1 MNKNKNIVLI
11 ILITI
16 IFSVT
21 TCSKQNTS
29 QIENPQS
36 VVENYFN
43 SMNEKNVDE
52 HLKTLSE
59 NEKRNQ
65 GKINFDKIEY
75 INIMSIDEEMDT
87 KFKEGYLQNG
97 RGKEKGISEENL
109 KVYKVKYDVKYK
121 EGTVTARDSGT
132 YEEWYWI
139 IRENSNSPW
148 VIDDAGV

>member
-1 MNKNKNIVLI
+1 MNKNVVLI

-16 IFSVT
+16 IFSAAA
-21 TCSKQNTS
+21 CSKQDTS
-29 QIENPQS
+29 QIGNPQS

-43 SMNEKNVDE
+43 SMNEKNIDE

-75 INIMSIDEEMDT
+75 INIISIDEEMDT

-97 RGKEKGISEENL
+97 RGKEKGIYEENL
-109 KVYKVKYDVKYK
+109 KVYRVKYDVKYK
-121 EGTVTARDSGT
+121 EGTITARDSGI

-139 IRENSNSPW
+139 IRENSNSLW

>member
-1 MNKNKNIVLI
+1 MKKNIVLI
-11 ILITI
+11 ILMTI
-16 IFSVT
+16 IFLVT
-21 TCSKQNTS
+21 ACSKQDIP

-36 VVENYFN
+36 VVENYFT

-59 NEKRNQ
+59 DEKRNQ

-75 INIMSIDEEMDT
+75 INIISIDEEMDT
-87 KFKEGYLQNG
+87 KFKEGYLKNG
-97 RGKEKGISEENL
+97 QGEGKGISEENL

-121 EGTVTARDSGT
+121 EGTITARDSGI
-132 YEEWYWI
+132 YEEWYWV

>member
-1 MNKNKNIVLI
+1 MNKNVVLI

-16 IFSVT
+16 IFSAAA
-21 TCSKQNTS
+21 CSKQDTS
-29 QIENPQS
+29 QIGNPQS
-36 VVENYFN
+36 VVENYLN
-43 SMNEKNVDE
+43 SMNEKNIDE

-75 INIMSIDEEMDT
+75 INIISIDEEMDT

-109 KVYKVKYDVKYK
+109 KVYRVKYDVKYK
-121 EGTVTARDSGT
+121 EGTITARDSGI
-132 YEEWYWI
+132 YEEWYWV
-139 IRENSNSPW
+139 IRENSNSLW
-148 VIDDAGV
+148 GIDDAGV

>member
-1 MNKNKNIVLI
+1 
-11 ILITI
+11 
-16 IFSVT
+16 
-21 TCSKQNTS
+21 
-29 QIENPQS
+29 
-36 VVENYFN
+36 
-43 SMNEKNVDE
+43 DE

-75 INIMSIDEEMDT
+75 INIISIDEEMDT

-109 KVYKVKYDVKYK
+109 KVYRVKYDVTYK
-121 EGTVTARDSGT
+121 EGTITARDSGI
-132 YEEWYWI
+132 YEEWYWV
-139 IRENSNSPW
+139 IRENSNSLW